1 MSPIHDVSCFQAARE
16 DVVGVKVGT
25 APRRRSIAIAN
36 TSFDFTRVEYAIANC
51 RAAAKGRD
59 VLGSDMAAWS
69 GRDADSRM
77 NGGCRKL
84 ICDEDT
90 SAKTKFFEPQSWATP
105 GNAFAA
111 GSAKTIQQSHN
122 KHFGRVYALAEP
134 EAGALRRSRRSEP
147 GG

>member
-90 SAKTKFFEPQSWATP
+90 SAKTILNRNHGQLPATRLPP
-105 GNAFAA
+105 GRQDDPAI
-111 GSAKTIQQSHN
+111 SQQ
-122 KHFGRVYALAEP
+122 
-134 EAGALRRSRRSEP
+134 ALRQSVRF
-147 GG
+147 G